1 MFHTDLVNVVHFQ
14 QVFESVGQYKGTEK
28 DYIAIIFR
36 TLIQTLFRGNNRLLN
51 FAFFVVLF

>member
-28 DYIAIIFR
+28 DYNAIIFR
-36 TLIQTLFRGNNRLLN
+36 TLIQTLCGGNNRLLN
-51 FAFFVVLF
+51 FAFLVVLF